1 MGFETEFLSRV
12 WRSKRYKPY
21 MSVCRRF
28 AVYLDSTLDKTFT
41 VEGYDT
47 FRCKP
52 LVKEIGYYHRF
63 TGDYRKMLY
72 AKFSQL
78 EDWYNEF
85 HPPAYLM
92 SLTTSNRGKTIKE
105 AFDELRNGWRG
116 LANTIRKMRLEK
128 HTDYEYLYIYEP
140 HKSGYPHMHVIIF
153 GVLTDADIHRMKK
166 LWSDKYGCGSY
177 DHGLD
182 VSMPEEDQHRID
194 DFEHIRAYILK
205 YLQKGID
212 LDSMTLSDF
221 VFNAVMWSFFDKS
234 QWSYK
239 IPYWT
244 ASGKFA
250 PKSTGGGAF
259 RLWGASRGL
268 TAVMKEQ
275 LKVMDATHY
284 GENWQRLG
292 EQIPE
297 VIKDISFGA
306 MKRFLCENGE

>member
-1 MGFETEFLSRV
+1 MGFESDMLPRV
-12 WRSKRYKPY
+12 WRSRKFKPY
-21 MSVCRRF
+21 RLVCRRF
-28 AVYLDSTLDKTFT
+28 AKYLDSTLDKTFT
-41 VEGYDT
+41 IEGWDT

-52 LVKEIGYYHRF
+52 LVKEVGYFHRF

-78 EDWYNEF
+78 EAWYNENC
-85 HPPAYLM
+85 PPAYLM
-92 SLTTSNRGKTIKE
+92 SLTTSSRDKTIKE
-105 AFDELRNGWRG
+105 AFDELRDGWKG
-116 LANTIRKMRLEK
+116 LSNTLRKMRLEK
-128 HTDYEYLYIYEP
+128 NMNIEYLYIYEP
-140 HKSGYPHMHVIIF
+140 HESGYPHIHVILF
-153 GVLTDADIHRMKK
+153 GTFTDDDIHRMKN
-166 LWSDKYGCGSY
+166 LWSGKYGCGNY
-177 DHGLD
+177 EHGLD

-212 LDSMTLSDF
+212 LTSMTAADF

-244 ASGKFA
+244 KAGKFA

-284 GENWQRLG
+284 GVNWQRRG

-297 VIKDISFGA
+297 VVKEISFEA
-306 MKRFLCENGE
+306 MKRFLNDNEA